1 MWHQLTDCL
10 VNYVKESCFDS
21 TGDGNEL
28 IVFYEKLVQKLN
40 FRLNP
45 IKYVMITIYCS
56 RQYESIEDAIKFLE
70 SAKDRLK
77 GNADA
82 LFLLEISQA
91 DKQLALG
98 QHHDC
103 FEHLNKI
110 KADVNQHADV
120 DAKVFSGL
128 ANVYGLYYKRKD
140 DHENYYK
147 SCLQYLAY
155 TPSSE
160 MSEKEKKELSIKM
173 GMSILLGKNVYNI
186 SELLDKDVI
195 NSLVGSDFEWL
206 FYMMKTLGQGKIQ
219 EFMDTVNNNQDY
231 ISKFPNIVKEMTYLE
246 QKVRIIAFLEM
257 IFECGKDE
265 RSIPFAWIAQICN
278 VEAVDVELLVMKA
291 MSLDLI
297 RGTID
302 EVE

>member
-1 MWHQLTDCL
+1 MNSIFDEHEAKFPQLRNQISELKTYYNTKMWHQMTDCM
-10 VNYVKESCFDS
+10 VAYVKESCFDS
-21 TGDGNEL
+21 SGDGNEL

-45 IKYVMITIYCS
+45 IKYSLITIYCS
-56 RQYESIEDAIKFLE
+56 RQFEAIEDSIKFLE
-70 SAKDRLK
+70 SAKERLK
-77 GNADA
+77 GNTDA

-91 DKQLALG
+91 DKKLALG

-103 FEHLNKI
+103 FEHLNEIRAK
-110 KADVNQHADV
+110 VNQIADV

-155 TPSSE
+155 TPSAD

-186 SELLDKDVI
+186 SELLDKEVI

-206 FYMMKTLGQGKIQ
+206 YHMMKTLGQGKI
-219 EFMDTVNNNQDY
+219 
-231 ISKFPNIVKEMTYLE
+231 
-246 QKVRIIAFLEM
+246 
-257 IFECGKDE
+257 
-265 RSIPFAWIAQICN
+265 
-278 VEAVDVELLVMKA
+278 
-291 MSLDLI
+291 
-297 RGTID
+297 
-302 EVE
+302 